1 MRTADKDVN
10 MKATFAVMNQ
20 RSWVQIPYSP
30 EFFSGLLF
38 TTAQVVF
45 ITAKIAFIFI
55 KCKGRKARESS
66 IQIFLCFRFTK
77 QEFSVNRNLSLR
89 FNFLLKKY
97 LKILSFNSSSFFFS
111 FFFLER
117 MGFLKKLLADKT
129 RTPLLF
135 VTFLLELAFYQKC
148 FVSLG

>member
-55 KCKGRKARESS
+55 
-66 IQIFLCFRFTK
+66 T
-77 QEFSVNRNLSLR
+77 V
-89 FNFLLKKY
+89 
-97 LKILSFNSSSFFFS
+97 
-111 FFFLER
+111 
-117 MGFLKKLLADKT
+117 
-129 RTPLLF
+129 LLF
-135 VTFLLELAFYQKC
+135 ERENKM
-148 FVSLG
+148 